1 LGNFFILVGT
11 LQRNSLVATLTALGM
26 ILGATYSLWLYNRV
40 IFGNFKPKFPP
51 KNFDLNKREVLIFL
65 PFVVRIIWM
74 GVYLEVFLECM
85 HTSIGNLV
93 QHGKFD

>member
-1 LGNFFILVGT
+1 
-11 LQRNSLVATLTALGM
+11 LQRNSLVATLATLGM

-51 KNFDLNKREVLIFL
+51 KFSDLNKRKVLIFL

-93 QHGKFD
+93 QHGKFDLKT